1 MDMKIPIVVSS
12 FTARFFLGLIFSS
25 FAGFISWVFF
35 FDGSGTDQN
44 IYYLRQSLV
53 IGIPVGI
60 TVSLMWWNTESSGIM
75 MIIQAGLI
83 CLFTICVPFLIV
95 NFSNID
101 VGTTLVGP
109 SLRVPV
115 ISLGDILKKMLMG
128 AVLGGNIVASLFFL
142 YRSLFHKEI

>member
-1 MDMKIPIVVSS
+1 MKIPIVVSS

-95 NFSNID
+95 NFSNMD

>member
-1 MDMKIPIVVSS
+1 MKIPIVVSS

-35 FDGSGTDQN
+35 FDGSGIDQN
-44 IYYLRQSLV
+44 VYYLRQSLV

-60 TVSLMWWNTESSGIM
+60 TVSLMWWNTESSGPM
-75 MIIQAGLI
+75 MIIQAGLV
-83 CLFTICVPFLIV
+83 CLFTICVAFLIV

-109 SLRVPV
+109 SLRVSV
-115 ISLGDILKKMLMG
+115 ISLGDIFKKMLMG
-128 AVLGGNIVASLFFL
+128 AVLGGNVVASLFFL

>member
-1 MDMKIPIVVSS
+1 MKIPIVVSS

-83 CLFTICVPFLIV
+83 CLFTICVAFLIV

-115 ISLGDILKKMLMG
+115 ISLGDIFKKMLMG
-128 AVLGGNIVASLFFL
+128 AVLGGNVVASLFFL

>member
-1 MDMKIPIVVSS
+1 MKIPIIVSS
-12 FTARFFLGLIFSS
+12 FTARFFLGLVFSS

-75 MIIQAGLI
+75 MIIQAGLV
-83 CLFTICVPFLIV
+83 CLFTICVAFLIV

>member
-1 MDMKIPIVVSS
+1 MKIPIVVSS
-12 FTARFFLGLIFSS
+12 FTARLFLGLIFSS

-35 FDGSGTDQN
+35 FDGSGIDQN
-44 IYYLRQSLV
+44 VYYLRQSLV

-60 TVSLMWWNTESSGIM
+60 TVSLMWWNTESSGPM
-75 MIIQAGLI
+75 MIIQAGLV

-115 ISLGDILKKMLMG
+115 ISLGDIFKKMLMG
-128 AVLGGNIVASLFFL
+128 AVLGGNVVASLFFL

>member
-1 MDMKIPIVVSS
+1 MKIPIIVSS
-12 FTARFFLGLIFSS
+12 FTARLFLGLIFSS

-35 FDGSGTDQN
+35 FDGSGIDQN
-44 IYYLRQSLV
+44 VYYLRQSLV

-75 MIIQAGLI
+75 MIIQAGLV

-115 ISLGDILKKMLMG
+115 ISLGDIFKKMLMG
-128 AVLGGNIVASLFFL
+128 AVLGGNVVASLFFL

>member
-1 MDMKIPIVVSS
+1 MKIPIIVSS
-12 FTARFFLGLIFSS
+12 FTARFFLGLVFSS

-35 FDGSGTDQN
+35 FDGSGVDQN
-44 IYYLRQSLV
+44 AYYLRQSLI

-60 TVSLMWWNTESSGIM
+60 TVSLMWWNTESSGII
-75 MIIQAGLI
+75 MIIQAGLV
-83 CLFTICVPFLIV
+83 CLFTICVAFLIV

-115 ISLGDILKKMLMG
+115 ISLGDIFKKMLMG
-128 AVLGGNIVASLFFL
+128 AVLGGNVVASLFFL

>member
-1 MDMKIPIVVSS
+1 MKIPIVVSS

-75 MIIQAGLI
+75 MIIQAGLV
-83 CLFTICVPFLIV
+83 CLFTICVAFLIV

>member
-1 MDMKIPIVVSS
+1 MKIPIIVSS

-115 ISLGDILKKMLMG
+115 ISLGDIFKKMLMG
-128 AVLGGNIVASLFFL
+128 AVLGGNVVASLFFL

>member
-1 MDMKIPIVVSS
+1 MKIPIVVSS

>member
-1 MDMKIPIVVSS
+1 MKIPIIVSS
-12 FTARFFLGLIFSS
+12 FTARFFLGLVFSS

-35 FDGSGTDQN
+35 FDGSGVDQN
-44 IYYLRQSLV
+44 VYYLRQSLI
-53 IGIPVGI
+53 IGLPVGI
-60 TVSLMWWNTESSGIM
+60 TVSLMWWNTESSGII
-75 MIIQAGLI
+75 MIIQAGLV
-83 CLFTICVPFLIV
+83 CLFTICVAFLIV

-115 ISLGDILKKMLMG
+115 ISLGDIFKKMLMG

>member
-1 MDMKIPIVVSS
+1 MKIPIIVSS
-12 FTARFFLGLIFSS
+12 FTARFFLGLVFSS

-35 FDGSGTDQN
+35 FDGSGVDQN
-44 IYYLRQSLV
+44 AYYLRQSLI
-53 IGIPVGI
+53 IGLPVGI

-75 MIIQAGLI
+75 MIIQAGLV

-115 ISLGDILKKMLMG
+115 VSLGDIFKKTLWLRCFSYTGHFFIMRYS
-128 AVLGGNIVASLFFL
+128 AS
-142 YRSLFHKEI
+142 

>member
-1 MDMKIPIVVSS
+1 MKIPIVVSS

-35 FDGSGTDQN
+35 FDGSGVDQN
-44 IYYLRQSLV
+44 AYYLRQSLI

-75 MIIQAGLI
+75 MIIQAGLV
-83 CLFTICVPFLIV
+83 CLFTICVAFLIV

-115 ISLGDILKKMLMG
+115 ISLGDIFKKMLMG
-128 AVLGGNIVASLFFL
+128 AVLGGNVVASLFFL

>member
-1 MDMKIPIVVSS
+1 MKIPIVVSS
-12 FTARFFLGLIFSS
+12 FTARFFLGLVFSS

-75 MIIQAGLI
+75 MIIQAGLV
-83 CLFTICVPFLIV
+83 CLFTICVAFLIV

>member
-1 MDMKIPIVVSS
+1 MKIPIIVSS
-12 FTARFFLGLIFSS
+12 FTARFFLGLVFSS

-35 FDGSGTDQN
+35 FDGSGVDQN
-44 IYYLRQSLV
+44 AYYLRQSLI
-53 IGIPVGI
+53 IGLPVGI
-60 TVSLMWWNTESSGIM
+60 TVSLMWWNTESSGII
-75 MIIQAGLI
+75 MIIQAGLV
-83 CLFTICVPFLIV
+83 CLFTICVAFLIV

-115 ISLGDILKKMLMG
+115 ISLGDIFKKMLMG
-128 AVLGGNIVASLFFL
+128 AVLGGNVVASLFFL

>member
-1 MDMKIPIVVSS
+1 MKIPIVVSS

-128 AVLGGNIVASLFFL
+128 AVLGGNVVASLFFL

>member
-1 MDMKIPIVVSS
+1 MKIPIVVSS

-60 TVSLMWWNTESSGIM
+60 TVSLMWWNTESSGII
-75 MIIQAGLI
+75 MIIQAGLV
-83 CLFTICVPFLIV
+83 CLFTICVAFLIV

-128 AVLGGNIVASLFFL
+128 AVLGGNVVASLFFL

>member
-1 MDMKIPIVVSS
+1 MKIPIVVSS

-35 FDGSGTDQN
+35 FDGSGIDQN
-44 IYYLRQSLV
+44 SYYLRQGLV

>member
-1 MDMKIPIVVSS
+1 MKIPIVVSS
-12 FTARFFLGLIFSS
+12 FTARLFLGLIFSS

-35 FDGSGTDQN
+35 FDGSGIDQN
-44 IYYLRQSLV
+44 VYYLRQSLI
-53 IGIPVGI
+53 IGLPVGI
-60 TVSLMWWNTESSGIM
+60 TVSLMWWNTESSGII
-75 MIIQAGLI
+75 MIIQAGLV

-115 ISLGDILKKMLMG
+115 ISLGDIFKKMLMG
-128 AVLGGNIVASLFFL
+128 AVLGGNVVASLFFL

>member
-1 MDMKIPIVVSS
+1 MNMKIPIVVSS
-12 FTARFFLGLIFSS
+12 FTARLFLGLIFSS

-35 FDGSGTDQN
+35 FDGSGIDQN
-44 IYYLRQSLV
+44 VYYLRQSLV

-75 MIIQAGLI
+75 MIIQAGLV

-115 ISLGDILKKMLMG
+115 ISLGDIFKKMLMG
-128 AVLGGNIVASLFFL
+128 AVLGGNVVASLFFL

>member
-1 MDMKIPIVVSS
+1 MKIPIVVSS
-12 FTARFFLGLIFSS
+12 FTARLFLGLIFSS

-35 FDGSGTDQN
+35 FDGSEIDQN
-44 IYYLRQSLV
+44 VYYLRQSLV

-75 MIIQAGLI
+75 MIIQAGLV

-115 ISLGDILKKMLMG
+115 ISLGDIFKKMLMG
-128 AVLGGNIVASLFFL
+128 AVLGGNVVASLFFL

>member
-1 MDMKIPIVVSS
+1 MKIPIVVSS

-115 ISLGDILKKMLMG
+115 ISLGDIFKKMLMG
-128 AVLGGNIVASLFFL
+128 AVLGGNVVASLFFL

>member
-1 MDMKIPIVVSS
+1 MKIPIIVSS
-12 FTARFFLGLIFSS
+12 FTARFFLGLVFSS

-35 FDGSGTDQN
+35 FDGSGVDQN
-44 IYYLRQSLV
+44 AYYLRQSLI

-75 MIIQAGLI
+75 MIIQAGLV
-83 CLFTICVPFLIV
+83 CLFTICVAFLIV

-115 ISLGDILKKMLMG
+115 ISLGDIFKKMLMG
-128 AVLGGNIVASLFFL
+128 AVLGGNVVASLFFL

>member
-1 MDMKIPIVVSS
+1 MKIPIVVSS
-12 FTARFFLGLIFSS
+12 FTARLFLGLIFSS

-35 FDGSGTDQN
+35 FDGSGIDQN
-44 IYYLRQSLV
+44 VYYLRQSLV

-75 MIIQAGLI
+75 MIIQAGLV
-83 CLFTICVPFLIV
+83 CLFTICVAFLIV

-115 ISLGDILKKMLMG
+115 ISLGDIFKKMLMG
-128 AVLGGNIVASLFFL
+128 AVLGGNVVASLFFL

>member
-1 MDMKIPIVVSS
+1 MKIPIVVSS

-60 TVSLMWWNTESSGIM
+60 TVSLMWWNTESSGII

-115 ISLGDILKKMLMG
+115 ISLGDIFKKMLMG
-128 AVLGGNIVASLFFL
+128 AVLGGNVVASLFFL

>member
-1 MDMKIPIVVSS
+1 MKIPIVVSS

-35 FDGSGTDQN
+35 FDGSGIDQN
-44 IYYLRQSLV
+44 VYYLRQSLV

-75 MIIQAGLI
+75 MIIQAGLV
-83 CLFTICVPFLIV
+83 CLFTICVAFLIV

-115 ISLGDILKKMLMG
+115 ISLGDIFKKMLMG
-128 AVLGGNIVASLFFL
+128 AVLGGNVVASLFFL

>member
-1 MDMKIPIVVSS
+1 MKIPIIVSS
-12 FTARFFLGLIFSS
+12 FTARFFLGLVFSS

-35 FDGSGTDQN
+35 FDGSGVDQN
-44 IYYLRQSLV
+44 AYYLRQSLI
-53 IGIPVGI
+53 IGLPVGI

-75 MIIQAGLI
+75 MIIQAGLV

-115 ISLGDILKKMLMG
+115 ISLGDIFKKMLMG
-128 AVLGGNIVASLFFL
+128 AVLGGNVVASLFFL

>member
-1 MDMKIPIVVSS
+1 MKIPIVVSS

-35 FDGSGTDQN
+35 FDGSGIDQN
-44 IYYLRQSLV
+44 VYYLRQSLV

-60 TVSLMWWNTESSGIM
+60 TVSLMWWNTESSGII
-75 MIIQAGLI
+75 MIIQAGLV
-83 CLFTICVPFLIV
+83 CLFTICVAFLIV

-109 SLRVPV
+109 SLRVSV
-115 ISLGDILKKMLMG
+115 ISLGDIFKKMLMG
-128 AVLGGNIVASLFFL
+128 AVLGGNVVASLFFL

>member
-1 MDMKIPIVVSS
+1 MKIPIVVSS
-12 FTARFFLGLIFSS
+12 FTARLFLGLIFSS

-35 FDGSGTDQN
+35 FDGSGIDQN
-44 IYYLRQSLV
+44 VYYLRQSLV

-75 MIIQAGLI
+75 MIIQAGLV

-115 ISLGDILKKMLMG
+115 ISLGDIFKKMLMG
-128 AVLGGNIVASLFFL
+128 AVLGGNVLASLFFL

>member
-1 MDMKIPIVVSS
+1 MKIPIVVSS
-12 FTARFFLGLIFSS
+12 FTARLFLGLIFSS

-35 FDGSGTDQN
+35 FDGSGIDQN
-44 IYYLRQSLV
+44 VYYLRQSLV

-60 TVSLMWWNTESSGIM
+60 TVSLMWWNTESSGII
-75 MIIQAGLI
+75 MIIQAGLV
-83 CLFTICVPFLIV
+83 CLFTICVAFLIV

-115 ISLGDILKKMLMG
+115 ISLGDIFKKMLMG
-128 AVLGGNIVASLFFL
+128 AVLGGNVVASLFFL

>member
-1 MDMKIPIVVSS
+1 MKIPIVVSS
-12 FTARFFLGLIFSS
+12 FTARLFLGLIFSS

-35 FDGSGTDQN
+35 FDGSGIDQN
-44 IYYLRQSLV
+44 VYYLRQSLV

-75 MIIQAGLI
+75 MIIQAGLV

-115 ISLGDILKKMLMG
+115 ISLGDIFKKMLMG
-128 AVLGGNIVASLFFL
+128 AVLGGNVVASLFFL

>member
-1 MDMKIPIVVSS
+1 MNIKIPILVSS
-12 FTARFFLGLIFSS
+12 FTARLFLGLIFSS

-35 FDGSGTDQN
+35 FDGSGIDQN
-44 IYYLRQSLV
+44 VYYLRQSLV

-75 MIIQAGLI
+75 MIIQAGLV

-115 ISLGDILKKMLMG
+115 ISLGDIFKKMLMG
-128 AVLGGNIVASLFFL
+128 AVLGGNVVASLFFL

>member
-1 MDMKIPIVVSS
+1 MKIPIVVSS

-35 FDGSGTDQN
+35 FDGSGVDQN
-44 IYYLRQSLV
+44 AYYLRQSLI
-53 IGIPVGI
+53 IGLPVGI
-60 TVSLMWWNTESSGIM
+60 TVSLMWWNTESSGII
-75 MIIQAGLI
+75 MIIQAGLV
-83 CLFTICVPFLIV
+83 CLFTICVAFLIV

-115 ISLGDILKKMLMG
+115 ISLGDIFKKMLMG
-128 AVLGGNIVASLFFL
+128 AVLGGNVVASLFFL

>member
-1 MDMKIPIVVSS
+1 MKIPIVVSS
-12 FTARFFLGLIFSS
+12 FTARLFLGLIFSS

-35 FDGSGTDQN
+35 FDGSGIDQN
-44 IYYLRQSLV
+44 VYYLRQSLV

-75 MIIQAGLI
+75 MIIQAGLV

-115 ISLGDILKKMLMG
+115 ISLGDIFKKILMG
-128 AVLGGNIVASLFFL
+128 AVLGGNVVASLFFL

>member
-1 MDMKIPIVVSS
+1 MKIPIVVSS

-35 FDGSGTDQN
+35 FDGSGIDQN
-44 IYYLRQSLV
+44 SYYLRQGLV

-115 ISLGDILKKMLMG
+115 ISLGDIFKKMLMG
-128 AVLGGNIVASLFFL
+128 AVLGGNVVASLFFL

>member
-1 MDMKIPIVVSS
+1 MNIKIPILVSS

-35 FDGSGTDQN
+35 FDGSGIDQN
-44 IYYLRQSLV
+44 VYYVKQSLV
-53 IGIPVGI
+53 LGIPVGF

-75 MIIQAGLI
+75 MAAQAVVIILFAI
-83 CLFTICVPFLIV
+83 CLPLLVV

-101 VGTTLVGP
+101 VGTTLLGP

-115 ISLGDILKKMLMG
+115 VSLGDIFKKMLMG
-128 AVLGGNIVASLFFL
+128 AVLGGNVLASLFFL

>member
-1 MDMKIPIVVSS
+1 MKIPIIVSS
-12 FTARFFLGLIFSS
+12 FTARFFLGLVFSS

-35 FDGSGTDQN
+35 FDGSGVDQN
-44 IYYLRQSLV
+44 AYYIRQSLI
-53 IGIPVGI
+53 IGLPVGI
-60 TVSLMWWNTESSGIM
+60 TVSLMWWNTESSGII
-75 MIIQAGLI
+75 MIIQAGLV
-83 CLFTICVPFLIV
+83 CLFTICVAFLIV